1 MAGSI
6 VKFLRLVVVVSCL
19 SSCTIGTP
27 EQLPVSSKTATSAG
41 GGAGGGG
48 ESESS
53 FESLRARVDD
63 LQRQG
68 HLVGVVVIDGSGVEQ
83 FGNLSEGP
91 AWSTA
96 KVPLASAV
104 LKGEQFGDSAALIDA
119 AIRTSDNSAADAMWN
134 LLGTPDEAA
143 LKVEQVIHDSGDDRT
158 HVLAEQVRPEFS
170 AVGQTT
176 WSLVDQAKFLK
187 GWRCKPQARPVLA
200 AMRDV
205 APEHRFGLGHI
216 DRAAIKGGWGPNLEG
231 QYLVRQMAIVPQGS
245 SDIVVT
251 MAAQAG
257 DGSYETGVTLLD
269 GLSNGIQESS
279 WKPVP
284 GCNE

>member
-143 LKVEQVIHDSGDDRT
+143 LKVEQEIGRA
-158 HVLAEQVRPEFS
+158 HV
-170 AVGQTT
+170 
-176 WSLVDQAKFLK
+176 
-187 GWRCKPQARPVLA
+187 
-200 AMRDV
+200 
-205 APEHRFGLGHI
+205 
-216 DRAAIKGGWGPNLEG
+216 
-231 QYLVRQMAIVPQGS
+231 
-245 SDIVVT
+245 
-251 MAAQAG
+251 
-257 DGSYETGVTLLD
+257 
-269 GLSNGIQESS
+269 
-279 WKPVP
+279 
-284 GCNE
+284 